1 MSKEGSQFIWLS
13 AILIDSIFRTGNN
26 YYPKVFLEECKY
38 DIKEI
43 KIHNYINDDAEI
55 SSDSD
60 EDNTHEE
67 TLWEKNSKQKRFQ
80 QKF

>member
-1 MSKEGSQFIWLS
+1 M
-13 AILIDSIFRTGNN
+13 
-26 YYPKVFLEECKY
+26 FLEECKY

-43 KIHNYINDDAEI
+43 KIHNYITDDVEI

-67 TLWEKNSKQKRFQ
+67 TLWEKNFKQKRFQ